1 MYVRKLH
8 VYSLLFVGQHFHISP
23 IYFNTAEVYRKRNV
37 NLGIH
42 PLLSYTVCNIGNVNK
57 GIPYVT
63 ALAEMQLVN
72 LKDRR
77 LQLYQNALILFVY
90 LKYTYIILTNAYFV
104 PIK

>member
-1 MYVRKLH
+1 M
-8 VYSLLFVGQHFHISP
+8 
-23 IYFNTAEVYRKRNV
+23 

-42 PLLSYTVCNIGNVNK
+42 PPLSYTVCNMGNVNK

-77 LQLYQNALILFVY
+77 LQLYQNTLIIFFY
-90 LKYTYIILTNAYFV
+90 LKYTYYIILTNAYFV